1 MGCCNGKLE
10 AKIEEKFDQSQILRK
25 ELYTCRLI
33 YRKYTQS
40 CCYVRG
46 NGALVLT
53 ANQLWF
59 NLLCP
64 NDREISID
72 LASIHDIEATNSF
85 RSHNRFIAGQGMIV
99 IDFDDP
105 DSGMR
110 DKIVF
115 GVRGKTDWKEAIEAT
130 KANVIMKSKPVW

>member
-1 MGCCNGKLE
+1 MPWWLKWN
-10 AKIEEKFDQSQILRK
+10 A
-25 ELYTCRLI
+25 
-33 YRKYTQS
+33 
-40 CCYVRG
+40 YVIS
-46 NGALVLT
+46 T
-53 ANQLWF
+53 SNQFWF

-72 LASIHDIEATNSF
+72 LASIHDIEATNNF
-85 RSHNRFIAGQGMIV
+85 TSHNRLIAGQGMIV

-115 GVRGKTDWKEAIEAT
+115 KVLGKNDWKEAIEAT